1 MHLIRVAT
9 GLETT
14 VITIITFNVTSEYIP
29 KLNVNKSHTTFTSE
43 DAIFMRTA
51 LNLATKGKG
60 YVSPNPLVGCI
71 IVNELGVVIGSGWHE
86 RYGGPHAEINALE
99 SVRNREELV
108 NATVYVTLEPCSHF
122 GKTPPCASAL
132 AVLPIKRVVVAMT
145 DPNPK
150 VNGRG
155 IEQLTEAGKLVEVGL
170 LEDEA
175 KQLNEAFIYNKRF
188 GKPWVFLKI
197 AQSIDG
203 YITAPDGEP
212 GIFSDKESQTLVH
225 AWRSEFDGVMVGSST
240 ALHDNPRLTVRLVE
254 GRQPKRIV
262 IDGPGELPEV
272 LHLFSDQYENKTIR
286 VTHQKPKRGQE
297 LDPMLQLLSTGSY
310 RGETMHVKQ
319 KGNHCDLKEV
329 IKRLPEFGV
338 HSVLVEGGQSLS
350 SALLSEG
357 LVDKMA
363 IFITPFLLGGGRRSV
378 IGIGVER
385 LKERLSLRHV
395 EWQNV
400 GKDMLMTG
408 YL

>member
-1 MHLIRVAT
+1 
-9 GLETT
+9 
-14 VITIITFNVTSEYIP
+14 
-29 KLNVNKSHTTFTSE
+29 
-43 DAIFMRTA
+43 MRTA

-71 IVNELGVVIGSGWHE
+71 IVNELGVVIGSGLHE
-86 RYGGPHAEINALE
+86 RYGGAHAEINALE

-132 AVLPIKRVVVAMT
+132 AALPIKRVVVAIT

-150 VNGRG
+150 VNGKG

-203 YITAPDGEP
+203 YITAPDGES

-297 LDPMLQLLSTGSY
+297 LDSMLQLLSTGSY

-350 SALLSEG
+350 SALLREG

-378 IGIGVER
+378 IGLGVER